1 MAGATSLLPT
11 SGVQGECRAELA
23 RALLSRRLH
32 SQFHIAKIQ
41 KIIEKTKCF
50 PDYFLTKKRCP
61 ETKKR
66 KPLTSVSLFS
76 SLGNRSMSPDLTPGA
91 CPHDYT
97 NNSRNH
103 QIFWQLFS
111 LNNVQINLTLSRPFY
126 RCGYRGPCGWACRR
140 GDGRR
145 GHARRRAL
153 QRPAWR

>member
-1 MAGATSLLPT
+1 MACHLFNTGRCLQPLLFNRPIF
-11 SGVQGECRAELA
+11 GVHFRTVPMLC
-23 RALLSRRLH
+23 
-32 SQFHIAKIQ
+32 
-41 KIIEKTKCF
+41 
-50 PDYFLTKKRCP
+50 FLTKKRCP
-61 ETKKR
+61 DTKKR

-126 RCGYRGPCGWACRR
+126 RCGDRGPCGWACRR